1 MRGGVGLS
9 TKDRRAPPGNECQ
22 GTAVHA
28 GGARGCVREGLAIE
42 VRPTNQTFP
51 LTFEIE
57 LTSDPKCLEDY
68 PKAGQF
74 AYRATAR
81 LDAAGTLVVAGL
93 RARARRCGM

>member
-1 MRGGVGLS
+1 M
-9 TKDRRAPPGNECQ
+9 
-22 GTAVHA
+22 
-28 GGARGCVREGLAIE
+28 
-42 VRPTNQTFP
+42 RPTNQTFP